1 MAQQKKAHVAP
12 WKKDE
17 VARIEKALTDHPVV
31 AVVSIGGIP
40 SPSMQKIRAGLR
52 GKAEIRSGKNN
63 LLQLALE
70 QAEKKVPGIKQL
82 ETIME
87 GQTALV
93 ASQLNPFA
101 LYKQFSASRTKMA
114 AKPGQK
120 APFDIEVQ
128 KGETS
133 FKPGPVVG
141 ELQKAG
147 IPAAIDQGKVVIK
160 QTKVVVKKG
169 ETISAD
175 LAAGLAKL
183 EIHPIEVGLDVRA
196 IFEKG
201 FLYKPDVLAID
212 ETAFRNQLATAV
224 RSALGLALET
234 GWATKQTIEP
244 LLGKAVKSAIGVG
257 AATKSLTKET
267 VPEHLRTAFL
277 QVSAALKQ
285 KKGEELDEDEKK
297 ALGAATAAAA
307 PAKAE
312 AKTEE
317 KKEEEKGVSEEEAA
331 AGLGALFG

>member
-1 MAQQKKAHVAP
+1 MAVKKAHVAT

-17 VARIEKALTDHPVV
+17 VARIEKALTGHPVV

-70 QAEKKVPGIKQL
+70 EAEKKVPGIKQL
-82 ETIME
+82 ESIMD

-93 ASQLNPFA
+93 ASELNPFQ
-101 LYKQFSASRTKMA
+101 LYKQFSQSRTKMA
-114 AKPGQK
+114 AKAGQK

-128 KGETS
+128 KGDTP

-169 ETISAD
+169 EAISAD

-183 EIHPIEVGLDVRA
+183 EIHPIEVGLDVKA

-212 ETAFRNQLATAV
+212 ETEFRNRLARAV
-224 RSALGLALET
+224 RSALLIALET

-244 LLGKAVKSAIGVG
+244 LLGQAVKGAIGLG
-257 AATKSLTKET
+257 AATKALTKDS
-267 VPEHLRTAFL
+267 VPAHLRTAFL
-277 QVSAALKQ
+277 QVSAHLKQ
-285 KKGEELDEDEKK
+285 KKGEALDEDEKA

-307 PAKAE
+307 PAQKAE
-312 AKTEE
+312 AKKEE
-317 KKEEEKGVSEEEAA
+317 KEEEKGVSEEEAA
-331 AGLGALFG
+331 AGLGSLFG